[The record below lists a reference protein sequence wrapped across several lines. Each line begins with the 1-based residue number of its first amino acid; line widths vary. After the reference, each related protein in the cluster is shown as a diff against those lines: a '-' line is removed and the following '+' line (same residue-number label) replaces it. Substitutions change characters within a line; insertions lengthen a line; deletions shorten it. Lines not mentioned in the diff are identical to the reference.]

1 MYRQKTGNPVTLDE
15 DGTISYLV
23 STNVNSTLTAVSD
36 SNAMN
41 YSRDFAQY
49 TISLDIDNKL
59 QFKNTNN
66 ENVTLTFNSLTF
78 KPINTNFSSV
88 ISDADEDDNYTITF
102 NPSNVPLVDGK
113 MHIEIRAQWKEGK
126 YPPIYSRNITVTGL
140 DFKLKE
146 KVSDQKSFQIE
157 TTANITGTM
166 KEKKYHLTT
175 VHIMTP
181 HITF

>member
-1 MYRQKTGNPVTLDE
+1 MDGWLLSTYQLAEYEATLPFDIFTRGQNVGQNVLLTQWTDTDENLLYRQKTGNPVTLDE

-49 TISLDIDNKL
+49 TIYLDIDNKL

-78 KPINTNFSSV
+78 KPIDTNFSSV

-126 YPPIYSRNITVTGL
+126 YPPILEILR
-140 DFKLKE
+140 
-146 KVSDQKSFQIE
+146 
-157 TTANITGTM
+157 
-166 KEKKYHLTT
+166 
-175 VHIMTP
+175 
-181 HITF
+181 